1 MVTNAKPKTSGSVH
15 VADLGTT
22 LPTDATTALAAG
34 FASLGY
40 ISEDGVTNSTTRDS
54 ASIKEWGG
62 STVLNPQT
70 SFENTYKMTFLDTV
84 DLNVLKAVFG
94 SSNVTGTLSTGI
106 VVKVNSAEL
115 DEKSWAIEMV
125 LADGAIERDVI
136 PSGKITEVGDIQ
148 YVADDAVMFEVTIT
162 THPDSSG
169 NNSYKYLYKAA

>member
-1 MVTNAKPKTSGSVH
+1 MVTNAKPKTGGSVH
-15 VADLGTT
+15 VAPLGTT
-22 LPTDATTALAAG
+22 LPTDATTALAAA
-34 FASLGY
+34 FESLGY
-40 ISEDGVTNSTTRDS
+40 ISKDGITNSTTRES

-70 SFENTYKMTFLDTV
+70 EFEATYKMTFLDSV

-94 SSNVTGTLSTGI
+94 SANVTGTLATGI
-106 VVKVNSAEL
+106 TVKVNADEL
-115 DEKSWAIEMV
+115 DEQSWAIDMV
-125 LADGAIERDVI
+125 LNGGAVERDII

-169 NNSYKYLYKAA
+169 NNAYKYLYKA

>member
-1 MVTNAKPKTSGSVH
+1 MVTNAKPKTGGSVH
-15 VADLGTT
+15 VAPLGTT
-22 LPTDATTALAAG
+22 LPTDATTALAAA
-34 FASLGY
+34 FESLGY
-40 ISEDGVTNSTTRDS
+40 ISEDGITNSTTRES

-70 SFENTYKMTFLDTV
+70 EFEATYKMTFLDSV

-94 SSNVTGTLSTGI
+94 SANVTGTLATGI
-106 VVKVNSAEL
+106 TVKVNADEL
-115 DEKSWAIEMV
+115 DEQSWAIDMV
-125 LADGAIERDVI
+125 LNGGAVERDII

-169 NNSYKYLYKAA
+169 NNAYKYLYKA

>member
-1 MVTNAKPKTSGSVH
+1 MVTNAKPKTGGSVH
-15 VADLGTT
+15 VAPLGTT
-22 LPTDATTALAAG
+22 LPTDATTALAAA
-34 FASLGY
+34 FESLGY
-40 ISEDGVTNSTTRDS
+40 ISEDGITNSTTRES

-70 SFENTYKMTFLDTV
+70 EFEATYKMTLLDSV

-94 SSNVTGTLSTGI
+94 SANVTGTLATGI
-106 VVKVNSAEL
+106 TVKVNADEL
-115 DEKSWAIEMV
+115 DEQSWAIDMV
-125 LADGAIERDVI
+125 LNGGAVERDII

-169 NNSYKYLYKAA
+169 NNAYKYLYKA